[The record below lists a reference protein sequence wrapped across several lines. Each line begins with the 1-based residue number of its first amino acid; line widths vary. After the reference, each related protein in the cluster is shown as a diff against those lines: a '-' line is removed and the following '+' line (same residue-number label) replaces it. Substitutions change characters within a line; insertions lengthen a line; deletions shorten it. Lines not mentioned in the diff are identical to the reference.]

1 MKYSE
6 YKIKKFS
13 EVRYVSI
20 RKTKNDI
27 DSFWKLNNV
36 TKKIII
42 ADTKELDESKYSVIM
57 FELVA
62 PLEFIEE
69 LEKEKENNKEEEVAP
84 APSQIE
90 HAEVNKE
97 EMADELEKLEVDIR
111 TAQHEQNIKLM
122 NIMLDVNKF
131 KLHDLSMVDY
141 LTKCRDKW

>member
-69 LEKEKENNKEEEVAP
+69 LEKEKENNK
-84 APSQIE
+84 
-90 HAEVNKE
+90 
-97 EMADELEKLEVDIR
+97 
-111 TAQHEQNIKLM
+111 
-122 NIMLDVNKF
+122 
-131 KLHDLSMVDY
+131 
-141 LTKCRDKW
+141 